1 MSARRFPL
9 HHAAIGLALAL
20 QSAAAMAHD
29 VSEGDKA
36 FVQSIE
42 GPAFLP
48 FMYLGA
54 KHMVTGYDHI
64 LFLVGVVFYLYRLR
78 DVALYVSMFTIGH
91 STTLLLGVLFGIGA
105 NPYIIDA
112 IIGLSVVYKGV
123 ENIGGFRRIGLSI
136 NPKLAVLVFGLFH
149 GMGLATKLLDLS
161 VSHDGLLAN
170 LIGFNIGVEIGQIII
185 LFLVVSL
192 LNLWRG
198 SKSFDRGAFAANVAL
213 IAAGLLLT
221 AYQITRYIGS

>member
-1 MSARRFPL
+1 MSARSVRL
-9 HHAAIGLALAL
+9 HHIALGLALAL

-29 VSEGDKA
+29 VAEGDKA
-36 FVQSIE
+36 FVESIS
-42 GPAFLP
+42 GPAFAP
-48 FMYLGA
+48 FLYLGA

-64 LFLVGVVFYLYRLR
+64 LFLIGVVFYLYRLR

-112 IIGLSVVYKGV
+112 IIGLSVVYKGI

-161 VSHDGLLAN
+161 VAREGLLTN
-170 LIGFNIGVEIGQIII
+170 LIGFNLGVEIGQIIV

-198 SKSFDRGAFAANVAL
+198 SKSFDRGAFAANVVL
-213 IAAGLLLT
+213 IAAGILLT
-221 AYQITRYIGS
+221 AHQITRYIAS

>member
-1 MSARRFPL
+1 VSARGLRL
-9 HHAAIGLALAL
+9 HHAALGLALAL

-29 VSEGDKA
+29 VSNGDKA
-36 FVQSIE
+36 FVESIN
-42 GPAFLP
+42 GPAFAP
-48 FMYLGA
+48 FLYLGA

-64 LFLVGVVFYLYRLR
+64 LFLIGVVFYLYRLR

-91 STTLLLGVLFGIGA
+91 STTLLLGVLYGMGA

-123 ENIGGFRRIGLSI
+123 ENIGGLRKIGLSI
-136 NPKLAVLVFGLFH
+136 NPKFAVLVFGLFH

-161 VSHDGLLAN
+161 VSPEGLLTN
-170 LIGFNIGVEIGQIII
+170 LIGFNLGVEIGQIIV